1 MKTFAPDY
9 YGDFKCLMGDCT
21 HSCCIGWEID
31 IDSETADYYKSIPG
45 EFGKRLAKNIDFIE
59 DGGVFHLCENE
70 RCPFLNEKGLCDI
83 ILNLGEESISQVCD
97 DHPRFRNFFESR
109 TEIGLGL
116 CCEAVAKLVLEK
128 TAKTVMEEID
138 DDGEE
143 TEIPE
148 EEKEFF
154 SLRQKVFDAIF
165 DEEKPFENRIKT
177 ALQLCGADFSI
188 ADLGNWAEVCLG
200 LERLDESW
208 TKVLE
213 NIKANPT
220 LPFGYGTKPAE
231 QLLCYFVFRHL
242 AEAPFD
248 GKLAER
254 MAFAALSF
262 YMTEKA
268 AEQVGLYEAARLYS
282 SEIEYSDEN
291 IEILLDLISGK
302 EDLNETGND

>member
-9 YGDFKCLMGDCT
+9 YGDFRCLMGDCA

-31 IDSETADYYKSIPG
+31 IDAKTADYYKNIPG
-45 EFGKRLAKNIDFIE
+45 EFGKRLAENIDFTE
-59 DGGVFHLCENE
+59 DGGTFHLCENE
-70 RCPFLNEKGLCDI
+70 HCPFLNEKGLCDI
-83 ILNLGEESISQVCD
+83 IINLGEEAISQVCD

-128 TAKTVMEEID
+128 TAKTVMEEIG

-143 TEIPE
+143 AEIPE

-154 SLRQKVFDAIF
+154 SLRQQVFDVIF
-165 DEEKPFENRIKT
+165 DEEKPFEDRIKT
-177 ALQLCGADFSI
+177 ALQLCGTDFSA
-188 ADLGNWAEVCLG
+188 ADLGKWAEVYLS
-200 LERLDESW
+200 LERLDEIW
-208 TKVLE
+208 TNVLK
-213 NIKANPT
+213 NIKTNPA
-220 LPFGYGTKPAE
+220 LPRGYEAKSAE

-248 GKLAER
+248 GRLGER
-254 MAFAALSF
+254 IAFAVLSF

-268 AEQVGLYEAARLYS
+268 AEQVGIYEAARLYS

-291 IEILLDLISGK
+291 IEILLDYISGK
-302 EDLNETGND
+302 EDFNETGNY